1 MNGGESEEDGR
12 TFISAQSELEQA
24 SQQLKKKR
32 QNTKPELQDHL
43 LVCAWCGRICR
54 PDADGQESREAK
66 QQTKD
71 IQTHQS
77 DYLSM
82 KNAKLRAAV
91 YEMKK
96 KVT

>member
-1 MNGGESEEDGR
+1 M
-12 TFISAQSELEQA
+12 
-24 SQQLKKKR
+24 
-32 QNTKPELQDHL
+32 
-43 LVCAWCGRICR
+43 VCARCGRICR